1 MSAVLAA
8 LSGAMVAAGILGVIL
23 SLRLTP
29 EPPPRPAR
37 RSPAWSARWRRIPRR
52 RRLLALAGLA
62 AGVVA
67 GALTGWLVLIV
78 VLPVVV
84 LGLPVLLA
92 TSTETERIARLD
104 GIAEWT
110 RNLSGV
116 LVAGQGLEQ
125 ALIASLRSTPDAV
138 RPQVTAL
145 VARLKGRWPTEAALR
160 GFADDI
166 DDATGDLV
174 AAALILGCR
183 KRGPGLAAVLTGL
196 AESTAADVRARRQIE
211 ADRAKPRATARW
223 VTILSAGA
231 LVVLAL
237 SGQFLAPYATP
248 LGQLVLTVLLGA
260 YAATLVW
267 MRRMA
272 TAPAPPRFLNQTRG
286 FTNAE
291 ARS

>member
-1 MSAVLAA
+1 MNAILAA
-8 LSGAMVAAGILGVIL
+8 LAGAMIAAGILGVVL
-23 SLRLTP
+23 SLRPAP
-29 EPPPRPAR
+29 EPLPKPAR
-37 RSPAWSARWRRIPRR
+37 RTSTWVGRWRSVPPR
-52 RRLLALAGLA
+52 RRLLTLAALAVGMV
-62 AGVVA
+62 AGV
-67 GALTGWLVLIV
+67 LTGWLVLIV
-78 VLPVVV
+78 VLPVAV

-116 LVAGQGLEQ
+116 LIAGQGLEQ

-138 RPQVTAL
+138 RPQVSAL

-160 GFADDI
+160 AFADDV

-174 AAALILGCR
+174 AAALILGAR

-211 ADRAKPRATARW
+211 ADRTKPRATARW

-248 LGQLVLTVLLGA
+248 LGQLVLLVLLGC

-272 TAPAPPRFLNQTRG
+272 AAEPPPRFLNQTRG
-286 FTNAE
+286 LANAE
-291 ARS
+291 ARP